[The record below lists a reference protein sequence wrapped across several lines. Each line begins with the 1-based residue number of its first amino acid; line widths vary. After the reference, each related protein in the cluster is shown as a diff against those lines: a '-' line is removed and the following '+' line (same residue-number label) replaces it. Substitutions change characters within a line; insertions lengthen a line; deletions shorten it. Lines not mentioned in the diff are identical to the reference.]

1 MSVNDGEVAGVLN
14 FTSDG
19 GDDVRERPGEVLRVD
34 VDGVNSLH
42 YCCESGGKLKG
53 VSDEWNDDVCRGWG
67 V

>member
-1 MSVNDGEVAGVLN
+1 M
-14 FTSDG
+14 
-19 GDDVRERPGEVLRVD
+19 RERAGEVLWVD

-53 VSDEWNDDVCRGWG
+53 VSDEWNDDMCRGWG